1 MSSASGSPSAPAGLR
16 WTIGGVERRRIA
28 RLDPVTD
35 HAEIARSSLQ
45 TLHGDRRLVLGLFTV
60 AFMKQVAVP
69 AMARILW
76 RRGTGDIV
84 RDTALRN
91 NDTILF
97 FGRFLDLGPDSPEG
111 IAWIERMNEIHAHF
125 PIRDDDALYTLSTL
139 ALDPADIAAEL
150 GAAPFTP
157 AELEAH
163 WRFWRAVAQR
173 QRLRD
178 ISGSREEMRAW
189 ARDYERREFAPSEAG
204 RAVADALADDFSA
217 RVLPGPLRPYGRE
230 ILGVLA
236 PANLREIHGLPRPR
250 PAVRAAVRAVGRAY
264 LDGVVVR
271 PVRLDRSLSRTFGR
285 HRCAG
290 ADGPA
295 EVGYRRPGG
304 RADNT
309 G

>member
-91 NDTILF
+91 DDTILF

-178 ISGSREEMRAW
+178 IPGSREEMRAW

-250 PAVRAAVRAVGRAY
+250 PAVRTAVRAVGRAY

>member
-1 MSSASGSPSAPAGLR
+1 
-16 WTIGGVERRRIA
+16 
-28 RLDPVTD
+28 
-35 HAEIARSSLQ
+35 
-45 TLHGDRRLVLGLFTV
+45 
-60 AFMKQVAVP
+60 
-69 AMARILW
+69 
-76 RRGTGDIV
+76 
-84 RDTALRN
+84 
-91 NDTILF
+91 
-97 FGRFLDLGPDSPEG
+97 
-111 IAWIERMNEIHAHF
+111 
-125 PIRDDDALYTLSTL
+125 
-139 ALDPADIAAEL
+139 
-150 GAAPFTP
+150 
-157 AELEAH
+157 
-163 WRFWRAVAQR
+163 
-173 QRLRD
+173 
-178 ISGSREEMRAW
+178 MRAW